1 MLVFL
6 LFFGTSINIL
16 YMPQLYWVFFYRQG
30 VIYTT
35 ANSAYEDS
43 HYFTYFIKQIASRM
57 GKKSDKVA
65 KRLAALYKD
74 QKEQKTVKNYWSI
87 LPV

>member
-1 MLVFL
+1 
-6 LFFGTSINIL
+6 
-16 YMPQLYWVFFYRQG
+16 
-30 VIYTT
+30 
-35 ANSAYEDS
+35 
-43 HYFTYFIKQIASRM
+43 M

-65 KRLAALYKD
+65 KNLAALYKD